1 MYLVEGIAN
10 KDKFKKAISHFQNQT
25 FVLIDNKQKR
35 TESDFNLNPFKIDTD
50 DLLALYFN
58 FKNSLFFNRGKQ
70 KYSTTY
76 NFIDSKNKTSFAIDN
91 IENKLKSHQIQFTH
105 KISAFWL
112 MDIKGN
118 IMRNKNT
125 SQNYVSRNYSL
136 NSKSIDPKISYVYS
150 QNKIFELSYQYK
162 NKENT
167 IGNFERLNSQKMG
180 ASFKS
185 SNQKGTSFS
194 SEFNF
199 FINDY
204 IGNQNSPVAY
214 QMLEGLQPGN
224 NFTWS
229 LLWQQKL
236 TSYLDLNI
244 NYLGRKS
251 ETSRTIHTGTVQ
263 LRAHF

>member
-1 MYLVEGIAN
+1 MN
-10 KDKFKKAISHFQNQT
+10 
-25 FVLIDNKQKR
+25 
-35 TESDFNLNPFKIDTD
+35 
-50 DLLALYFN
+50 
-58 FKNSLFFNRGKQ
+58 
-70 KYSTTY
+70 
-76 NFIDSKNKTSFAIDN
+76 
-91 IENKLKSHQIQFTH
+91 
-105 KISAFWL
+105 
-112 MDIKGN
+112 IKGN
-118 IMRNKNT
+118 ITRNKNT
-125 SQNYVSRNYSL
+125 SQNYATRNYSL
-136 NSKSIDPKISYVYS
+136 NNQSIHPKISYVYS
-150 QNKIFELSYQYK
+150 QNKIFDVFYQYK
-162 NKENT
+162 KKENT
-167 IGNFERLNSQKMG
+167 IGNLERLNSQKMG

-194 SEFNF
+194 TEFNF

-251 ETSRTIHTGTVQ
+251 EASRTIHTGTVQ